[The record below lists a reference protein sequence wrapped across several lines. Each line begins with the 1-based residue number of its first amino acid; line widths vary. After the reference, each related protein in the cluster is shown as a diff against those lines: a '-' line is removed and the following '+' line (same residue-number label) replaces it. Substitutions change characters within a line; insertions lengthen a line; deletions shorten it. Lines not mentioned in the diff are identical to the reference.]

1 MIETIAN
8 LFRLTFKLIKWTI
21 LLCITGFVILMTVGI
36 CLHIEQGKITLP
48 SGDDMENAVGSIGSG
63 IAVIGM
69 VVSGSLASWMI
80 LKGFFKGLCGM
91 NFSSS
96 RSYTAPAPR
105 AMQYPQA
112 APRSTVQST
121 PAPRRQLKGVPLAKK
136 QHGYKLTYQNITA
149 KKGNTQTV
157 NFLFRGGPT
166 ECAMALES
174 GELSGQGFIPSC
186 CQIVSLKM
194 TH

>member
-48 SGDDMENAVGSIGSG
+48 SGDGMENVANEVGKGL
-63 IAVIGM
+63 AVIGM
-69 VVSGSLASWMI
+69 VVCGVIALWRI
-80 LKGFFKGLCGM
+80 LKGLCSM

-96 RSYTAPAPR
+96 RSYSAPAPR
-105 AMQYPQA
+105 AAAPQA
-112 APRSTVQST
+112 APQAARRSTVQRT
-121 PAPRRQLKGVPLAKK
+121 PAPRRQLKSVPIAKT

-174 GELSGQGFIPSC
+174 GELSGQGFVPSC